1 MEILED
7 LLKVRIETMLNL
19 CDVLVLLVQG
29 HVRFG
34 GVTEV
39 GHCLRRDGNVVAVM
53 GLDTGHGED
62 SGPESGDLVL
72 DACRD
77 GDAGGVGHDL
87 TPQLGTSSASHGTQ
101 GCDADPRLLLDAIE
115 VKAHLEPDGF
125 EDGAIHVCTGVS
137 SAPTDHGSAGD
148 WIPIRRLHGVPVG
161 EGDEA
166 LTARRDGAG
175 SSVELRVW
183 LTEEARV
190 TEGFA
195 EPPGQVGTGRL
206 QDLEDV
212 FAGNSGHQGSYRGVV
227 FVGGGLDTS
236 VHSGAEV
243 EVSNVGG

>member
-1 MEILED
+1 M
-7 LLKVRIETMLNL
+7 
-19 CDVLVLLVQG
+19 
-29 HVRFG
+29 
-34 GVTEV
+34 
-39 GHCLRRDGNVVAVM
+39 
-53 GLDTGHGED
+53 
-62 SGPESGDLVL
+62 
-72 DACRD
+72 
-77 GDAGGVGHDL
+77 
-87 TPQLGTSSASHGTQ
+87 
-101 GCDADPRLLLDAIE
+101 
-115 VKAHLEPDGF
+115 
-125 EDGAIHVCTGVS
+125 S

-161 EGDEA
+161 EGGEA

-243 EVSNVGG
+243 EVSNVGGDCGSADAGCLTVAEARNDANRTVQTPVRDEFWAQVPNDVSRWNQISHLVALDASDLEEFVSPGARFDIEEAEGIGGCFRGGPSISEVETDVATNIDDLVSLGKCVRFVLLEPCHLIDGWTPAGFPDSWWTRSVP